1 MQDAWEKALA
11 KLKDNHVTIVNL
23 RNTVVKKNKTIKK
36 LQWKVATL
44 DDKLIKEKRKNKR
57 AKEVQRAVRNNNPH
71 GVLIPTAAAT
81 YYGMPTK
88 DFCSHMRS
96 AHFNMIYK
104 EYTKDPCTGELTEK
118 LSANKPTEWA
128 VAQGYVIKDHGTKP
142 QVMFTPEGMDEITK
156 LFAKGHDLSKRW
168 GIK

>member
-1 MQDAWEKALA
+1 MKDAMEKALA
-11 KLKDNHVTIVNL
+11 KIVNNHVTIVNL

-44 DDKLIKEKRKNKR
+44 DDKLIKEKRKNRR
-57 AKEVQRAVRNNNPH
+57 AKEIKRAVHNNNPH

-96 AHFNMIYK
+96 AHFNMMYK
-104 EYTKDPCTGELTEK
+104 EPMVDCNGELTK

-128 VAQGYVIKDHGTKP
+128 LAQGYAIKDHGTKS